1 MFYFIGFLQLLIF
14 GIVFFMGYKKQ
25 GLAIATDAIKIM
37 AMLWLFNIGMY
48 NLKLSG
54 LYNPTWQINLIVM
67 IICSVFLIVGLKEY
81 ITEDD
86 VIYIVKDLKKDDKSA
101 RIYSSITNAIIVIA
115 LLLFLISV
123 YKNGLAILD
132 ENKINKQ
139 ELGHYSAYIIYMLA
153 FCAQLKYILF
163 RINKKTVD
171 LLLFLVSIGTLV
183 LTLNRGPI
191 AFIVAAI
198 YIYEIYNLINIR
210 KDISKKKFITVMA
223 SLIVLLIVF
232 LEFFGYIGDLRME
245 YVLENIIHKTINE
258 HYEVPNWL
266 SSGSLWS
273 YIYLTSPLENASYS
287 IINQSVD
294 FTFFNN
300 LLYPFIKLGAN
311 ILGLGAVYK
320 GWLIGRGGYSPYL
333 QDSVGLNVSSFIPQA
348 MQDLGYIGLIV
359 YVLIYVGLAYFSIK
373 LIKRKVKMS
382 ALGSIMIS
390 INIINILLWSVFDNS
405 LQIPILILNILLCL
419 VIEFYRIKNL
429 DKTTRII
436 KNKVL
441 SSSKNISKT
450 KDVVN

>member
-1 MFYFIGFLQLLIF
+1 MFYFIGFLQLLIL
-14 GIVFFMGYKKQ
+14 GIVFFTGYKKQ
-25 GLAIATDAIKIM
+25 GLAVVTDGAKIM

-48 NLKLSG
+48 NLKFSG

-67 IICSVFLIVGLKEY
+67 VICAIFLTVSFKEY
-81 ITEDD
+81 ITEQD
-86 VIYIVKDLKKDDKSA
+86 VINIVSDLEINDKSA
-101 RIYSSITNAIIVIA
+101 KLYSNITNVIIVVA

-123 YKNGLAILD
+123 YKNGLAILS

-163 RINKKTVD
+163 RINKKKID

-198 YIYEIYNLINIR
+198 YIYEIYNLIKIKR
-210 KDISKKKFITVMA
+210 SISNKKFIAMIA
-223 SLIVLLIVF
+223 CLIVLLIVF
-232 LEFFGYIGDLRME
+232 LEFFGYIGDLRMK
-245 YVLENIIHKTINE
+245 YVLENILHKTINE
-258 HYEVPNWL
+258 HYEMPNWM

-287 IINQSVD
+287 IINQSVE

-300 LLYPFIKLGAN
+300 LFYPFIKLGAN
-311 ILGLGAVYK
+311 LLGSGTVYK
-320 GWLIGRGGYSPYL
+320 EWVMGRSSYIPYL

-348 MQDLGYIGLIV
+348 MQDLGYIGVIV
-359 YVLIYVGLAYFSIK
+359 YVLIYVGIAYFSIR
-373 LIKRKVKMS
+373 LIKRKIRLS
-382 ALGSIMIS
+382 AIGSIMIS
-390 INIINILLWSVFDNS
+390 INVINILLWSVFDNS

-419 VIEFYRIKNL
+419 AIETYRIKILKVNEN
-429 DKTTRII
+429 KS
-436 KNKVL
+436 NKVI
-441 SSSKNISKT
+441 KIRNISKT
-450 KDVVN
+450 EDVIS

>member
-1 MFYFIGFLQLLIF
+1 MFYFIGFLQLLILGTVLF
-14 GIVFFMGYKKQ
+14 TGYQKQ
-25 GLAIATDAIKIM
+25 GVAIVTDAAKIM

-48 NLKLSG
+48 NIQLSG
-54 LYNPTWQINLIVM
+54 LYNPTWQINLVVV
-67 IICSVFLIVGLKEY
+67 IICSVFLIVGFKSY

-86 VIYIVKDLKKDDKSA
+86 VVNIVKDLKEDDKSA
-101 RIYSSITNAIIVIA
+101 KLYSTITNVIVVIA
-115 LLLFLISV
+115 LLLFLVSI
-123 YKNGLAILD
+123 YKNGLAILS

-163 RINKKTVD
+163 RVNKKKVD

-210 KDISKKKFITVMA
+210 KNISKKKFIAMVA
-223 SLIVLLIVF
+223 ALLVLLIVF

-245 YVLENIIHKTINE
+245 YVLENILHKTINE
-258 HYEVPNWL
+258 HYEVPNWM

-287 IINQSVD
+287 IINQTVD

-311 ILGLGAVYK
+311 LLGFGAIYK
-320 GWLIGRGGYSPYL
+320 GWVMGRVGYTPYL
-333 QDSVGLNVSSFIPQA
+333 QENVGLNVSSFIPQA

-359 YVLIYVGLAYFSIK
+359 YVLIYVGIAYFSIK
-373 LIKRKVKMS
+373 LIKRKIKMS
-382 ALGSIMIS
+382 AIGSIMIS
-390 INIINILLWSVFDNS
+390 INVINILLWSVFDNS
-405 LQIPILILNILLCL
+405 LKIPILILNILLCL
-419 VIEFYRIKNL
+419 AIEFYRIKNL
-429 DKTTRII
+429 DKYIESI
-436 KNKVL
+436 KNRIL
-441 SSSKNISKT
+441 GSSKNTSKT
-450 KDVVN
+450 RDVVS